1 MIKINQP
8 QQHSSE
14 TFQITPHLRQLKQE
28 GKPTVLQQMWQGS
41 QGRRQWRDITSIP
54 EYIAPVVEEVAPV
67 AIAPANK
74 TQNSTIQNIKDFFS
88 PEEGE

>member
-1 MIKINQP
+1 MIKVNQP
-8 QQHSSE
+8 QKHSSE
-14 TFQITPHLRQLKQE
+14 TFQPTPAIANFKQEDGSKTLKQLW
-28 GKPTVLQQMWQGS
+28 KGS
-41 QGRRQWRDITSIP
+41 QGRQEWREVTNIP
-54 EYIAPVVEEVAPV
+54 EINEVAEEVAPV